1 MALTIRMNG
10 LDRHSVRNAI
20 NQLKEFQTDYDTKM
34 QEVCERLAHLGEATA
49 SVEFAQAEYDGTN
62 DVSVVAEPFGNGWRV
77 RASGNAVLFIEFG
90 SGATKGYGHPEPQG
104 YGPGTYPGKGHW
116 NDPKGWVYGGIGS
129 GKNRVPLRS
138 FGNRPAAAMYHA
150 EQDIRAEI
158 ERVVSEVFGQ

>member
-1 MALTIRMNG
+1 MAITIRMNG

-20 NQLKEFQTDYDTKM
+20 NRLKEFQTDYDTKM
-34 QEVCERLAHLGEATA
+34 QTVCERLAHIGEARA
-49 SVEFAQAEYDGTN
+49 SVEFSNAQYDGTN
-62 DVSVVAEPFGNGWRV
+62 DVSVIAEPFGNGWRV

-104 YGPGTYPGKGHW
+104 YGPGTYPSTKGHW
-116 NDPKGWVYGGIGS
+116 NDPKGWYYKHGV
-129 GKNRVPLRS
+129 RS
-138 FGNRPAAAMYHA
+138 FGNPPAAAMYHA